1 MDLGLHGLLVE
12 QLDVLPEAVEVL
24 GIVPQLHH
32 HRLVDGDVDHTRAL
46 VVAVDAVAPDGG
58 LDLVE
63 VLEAE
68 ALERRHLV
76 REPLLAVAD
85 TVGEAGLHEAA
96 VASAGGRADGATLD
110 QDDVP

>member
-1 MDLGLHGLLVE
+1 
-12 QLDVLPEAVEVL
+12 
-24 GIVPQLHH
+24 
-32 HRLVDGDVDHTRAL
+32 HRLVDGDVDHARAV

-85 TVGEAGLHEAA
+85 TVGEAGLHEPA

-110 QDDVP
+110 EDDVPGWVPLLGDERRPQPGVAAADDAQVARLGPH